1 MKTAK
6 LVTGILC
13 MVFTMLVL
21 FQSCAAGIGN
31 ALAENGE
38 VSGTAGAFLAILMLS
53 GGIVQV
59 ATRNSKKKGG
69 SIASLIIFAL
79 AAILGFANAGS
90 YADLNVWAGWCL
102 ILAVLNAVCIFKTK
116 GEDKEQAE

>member
-102 ILAVLNAVCIFKTK
+102 ILAVLNTVCIFKTT
-116 GEDKEQAE
+116 GGDKEQAE